1 MAGLLKRRRSFA
13 QTFSLLSF
21 EYTQVTSDERE
32 RERER
37 ESVVPSGILNAE
49 AKKIIHFTLL

>member
-37 ESVVPSGILNAE
+37 VVPSGILNAE
-49 AKKIIHFTLL
+49 AKIIHFTLL